1 MSNNR
6 DMSVPS
12 NVKVRIFD
20 ENDYAEYEKVTG
32 KRIRDLNKQRNFMV
46 ETVKKEWKQNK
57 AWHYRLL
64 DQNPFYKEYL
74 VPSTEPILPPDIE
87 VPIVQRKQDE
97 RFQTKLKKMRAK
109 AALAINERY
118 MDSNLSLRK
127 DQKVSRTY
135 RV

>member
-1 MSNNR
+1 
-6 DMSVPS
+6 MSVPA

-20 ENDYAEYEKVTG
+20 EDDYAEYEKVTG

-46 ETVKKEWKQNK
+46 ETVKKDWKQSK

-74 VPSTEPILPPDIE
+74 VPSTDPILPPDVE

-97 RFQTKLKKMRAK
+97 RF
-109 AALAINERY
+109 
-118 MDSNLSLRK
+118 
-127 DQKVSRTY
+127 
-135 RV
+135 